1 MTVIT
6 SEPVVTKSEYL
17 SFFIQ
22 DKRVAVPISYCR
34 EVNKT
39 IRITKVPHASAF
51 ISGIVNLRGEIVV
64 AIKLAKL
71 LNFPEDNQVNLS
83 EEKMQLVRLQL
94 ENENLILC
102 IDRVEDIITI
112 EESEIESANGRF
124 DESLNDV
131 IDKVGYYEE
140 ELVLLLN
147 PHKLFNKIKEKKK

>member
-1 MTVIT
+1 M
-6 SEPVVTKSEYL
+6 
-17 SFFIQ
+17 
-22 DKRVAVPISYCR
+22 
-34 EVNKT
+34 
-39 IRITKVPHASAF
+39 
-51 ISGIVNLRGEIVV
+51 
-64 AIKLAKL
+64 
-71 LNFPEDNQVNLS
+71 
-83 EEKMQLVRLQL
+83 QL

-131 IDKVGYYEE
+131 IDQVGYYEE